1 MSEAN
6 NEVLRKYPKLVLDIF
21 SRGSYYSSRITRF
34 AQPSKSL
41 ILNTACGSYIHL
53 TTEAYYLIIL
63 IYVREDVKER
73 KFAKLTFK
81 FVDTLSA

>member
-6 NEVLRKYPKLVLDIF
+6 NKVLRRCPKFISDTA
-21 SRGSYYSSRITRF
+21 SRGPYYSSRITRF

-63 IYVREDVKER
+63 IYVGEDVKER

-81 FVDTLSA
+81 FIDTIAV